1 MFPFTDD
8 GEMFPL
14 RKEIDFTGQ
23 VWKPTDPALK
33 WGGAQ
38 WLGIS
43 WAWQVLWRV
52 MWWRGFWSFW
62 DLPRYVCCIKI
73 GLTFF
78 IFWLFI
84 WAEVIVWDDYYLLV
98 FMHCVSSTF
107 VWFTLVNP
115 QLQVFEMI
123 HSLLLLHLHIWSWP
137 SVCEFEI
144 HYPPQKYHHS
154 YYWTSWSN
162 WSPVTPWSSWSPW

>member
-8 GEMFPL
+8 GEIFPL
-14 RKEIDFTGQ
+14 RKEINFTGQ

-123 HSLLLLHLHIWSWP
+123 HSITYPIAFAFAHLIMTKCMWIRNTLSHP
-137 SVCEFEI
+137 GKCSV
-144 HYPPQKYHHS
+144 YLG
-154 YYWTSWSN
+154 
-162 WSPVTPWSSWSPW
+162 